1 MTIQSEVEIKQVR
14 LIQGTGSQIDKA
26 KASGEI
32 LDTDLVVQTDA
43 PELQEKIDDLDSIR
57 ENAEKVPTVEAIA
70 KGAQS
75 ATSFIDYQSMVT
87 NLNAY
92 EYDKFA
98 VGQSIYIGTKDV
110 PDVWIYAKYQEAQ
123 PYTYTTDD
131 AIVDALKTG
140 TLRIG
145 RFEISALETVKVDI
159 DGVIKGVQINGTD
172 LTPDADKKVNIP
184 VANTTNKLGLVQT
197 GGTGV
202 GVTAS
207 GLMYTT
213 EVSESQI
220 LSKTNQYNPI
230 TARRLDYAVKV
241 GVTTNKNTLTD
252 TEKENACNWLGA
264 QQISTIQTL
273 SATDSITLADNTI
286 YNGGEQTALT
296 IALPETVDVSFLC
309 EICFSSGS
317 TATTLTY
324 PQSGINYVGDDV
336 SSNIFTPVANK
347 RYTIMCSY
355 DGSNYLFV
363 VKGV

>member
-57 ENAEKVPTVEAIA
+57 KNAEKVPTVEAIA

-75 ATSFIDYQSMVT
+75 ATSFINYQSMVT

-159 DGVIKGVQINGTD
+159 DGVIKGVQVNGTD
-172 LTPDADKKVNIP
+172 LTPNTDKKVNIP
-184 VANTTNKLGLVQT
+184 SATNTSYGVVKASQSFGTYMSNGIMCTWKATAAEVVAKTQNYRPIVPSLVDKAVMEGLGNNSLTWTEAYKESARNT
-197 GGTGV
+197 
-202 GVTAS
+202 
-207 GLMYTT
+207 
-213 EVSESQI
+213 I
-220 LSKTNQYNPI
+220 
-230 TARRLDYAVKV
+230 
-241 GVTTNKNTLTD
+241 
-252 TEKENACNWLGA
+252 GA
-264 QQISTIQTL
+264 EAQATIQTL
-273 SATDSITLADNTI
+273 QATDSITLADNTI

-296 IALPETVDVSFLC
+296 IALPATVDVSFLC
-309 EICFSSGS
+309 EICFSSPE
-317 TATTLTY
+317 TATTLSY
-324 PQSGINYVGDDV
+324 PQSDINWAGDDTSGGLFIPV
-336 SSNIFTPVANK
+336 SGK
-347 RYTIMCSY
+347 RYTIICAYNGTSY
-355 DGSNYLFV
+355 NFV